1 MGKDAGKAKRDASP
15 SAPGPAANPEPTT
28 DGFSLAKLWA
38 GIGTIPKILG
48 SIVAALAALGTLYGT
63 YIRPWAPP
71 NVTMSA
77 TCRNDQIKIDLANTG
92 GRAARV
98 SLPNFTIVYPD
109 RRDDLHQ
116 LEPYLKERPVGERF
130 ELASGHPIPLE
141 FNNPLDFFGKE
152 ESRSCRVEIRLPIEG
167 QTEPLLRSCPCTYID
182 R

>member
-1 MGKDAGKAKRDASP
+1 MGKDPAKAKRGTSP
-15 SAPGPAANPEPTT
+15 SAPDPASNPEPPT
-28 DGFSLAKLWA
+28 DGFSLARLWA

-48 SIVAALAALGTLYGT
+48 GIVAALAALGTLYGT
-63 YIRPWAPP
+63 YIQPLAPP

-98 SLPNFTIVYPD
+98 SLPRFTIVSAERHD
-109 RRDDLHQ
+109 ALD

-152 ESRSCRVEIRLPIEG
+152 ESRSCRFEIRLPVEG
-167 QTEPLLRSCPCTYID
+167 QTEPLLGSCTCTYID